1 MKKDICCISY
11 PSVYK
16 SEYIKAYYKLDE
28 ELNDLVASSGQ
39 ERKFDGQYRQRLR
52 YLEEEKEKSIFRT
65 KWFESLKGIRDIN
78 GIRFLN
84 VLNIRI
90 LFTFIEIDGENQVI
104 LLTAFMEKSK
114 KDYKGPSSIAL
125 KRLREI
131 KKEA

>member
-1 MKKDICCISY
+1 MKKDVCCINY

-16 SEYIKAYYKLDE
+16 SEYIKVYYKLDK
-28 ELNDLVASSGQ
+28 ELNDLVANSGQ

-65 KWFESLKGIRDIN
+65 KWFESLKGVRDIN

-90 LFTFIEIDGENQVI
+90 LFAFVEIKGESQVV
-104 LLTAFMEKSK
+104 LLTAFMEKTK
-114 KDYKGPSSIAL
+114 KDYKGPSLLAL
-125 KRLREI
+125 QRLREI